1 MAITLHVEILQFTNK
16 IQGVRIESQ
25 NLILYSVS
33 ALLTLYFLTVHQ
45 SIKENVMKK
54 EFKLTKDGIAELNA
68 ELTQLNELRVEV
80 IDAIKTA
87 RDQGDLSENAEYHS
101 AKEEQERVDNRIDEI
116 NHILHNAEVVKKSA
130 KSSVGIGNEVTLKSG
145 KKPIVYN
152 IVDSVE
158 ANPLEAKISDKSP
171 IGQALMGKKVG
182 EKVVIELPA
191 GKTTYEIQAIA

>member
-1 MAITLHVEILQFTNK
+1 
-16 IQGVRIESQ
+16 
-25 NLILYSVS
+25 
-33 ALLTLYFLTVHQ
+33 
-45 SIKENVMKK
+45 MKK